1 MDNCKKTERILSEI
15 LVVYQ
20 WANTIQW
27 QKEQ

>member
-15 LVVYQ
+15 LAAYQ